1 MESFWL
7 VLTLKVIAVLALA
20 AFLPFTARSY
30 YHFRHRQ
37 RQGEIIRIFEKLK
50 ISSKYEKI
58 YSAEIRSRHFAL
70 AVGFATIISIIGLT
84 VLLLGNELE
93 IPKFPNLPMGGVLLK
108 GTDIGN
114 TYAEESLVTYQQG
127 ALLVFGMAFIG
138 AYLWGLQNI
147 FRRYCMNDLSPSAYY
162 GLALRMIF
170 AAMIAL
176 VIYHGAKTLPIL
188 LNPSSQ
194 TDGLNETA
202 GKTAGILP
210 AIAFI
215 IGMFPQRGVN
225 WITSRLSFL
234 SQESHPS
241 VQDLPLEM
249 IEGVDVHDRIRLTE
263 LGVDNCYDLAAA
275 DFIPLLI
282 KTPYNARE
290 LIDWIL
296 QAKLCVKF
304 GQGIKDLREH
314 GLRTI
319 VDLKDLDDTTIEEL
333 SKETQLRLSSL
344 TRATKSVEKD
354 HNINRLQKAAQILSE
369 YWEGETEIEA
379 LPDKPRISMA

>member
-1 MESFWL
+1 
-7 VLTLKVIAVLALA
+7 
-20 AFLPFTARSY
+20 
-30 YHFRHRQ
+30 
-37 RQGEIIRIFEKLK
+37 
-50 ISSKYEKI
+50 
-58 YSAEIRSRHFAL
+58 
-70 AVGFATIISIIGLT
+70 LT

-176 VIYHGAKTLPIL
+176 VIYHAAKTLPIL
-188 LNPSSQ
+188 LNTASQ
-194 TDGLNETA
+194 AEGSNETA
-202 GKTAGILP
+202 GTTAGIFP

-249 IEGVDVHDRIRLTE
+249 IEGVDAHDKIRLTE

-304 GQGIKDLREH
+304 GRGIKDLREH

-319 VDLKDLDDTTIEEL
+319 VDLEDLNETTIEEL
-333 SKETQLRLSSL
+333 SKETTLNVYKRRPSCSVNTGKVNRKLNRCRKN
-344 TRATKSVEKD
+344 RASVWPDAYFHCPSRGKL
-354 HNINRLQKAAQILSE
+354 NRAGCRSQGSFQGCRPQVKKRHKQSPGA
-369 YWEGETEIEA
+369 
-379 LPDKPRISMA
+379 